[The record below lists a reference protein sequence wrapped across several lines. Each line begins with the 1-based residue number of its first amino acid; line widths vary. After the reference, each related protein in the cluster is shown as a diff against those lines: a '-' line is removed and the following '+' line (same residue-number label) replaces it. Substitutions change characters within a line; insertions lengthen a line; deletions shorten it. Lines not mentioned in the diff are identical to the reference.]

1 MKNEKA
7 TLRELVTREQF
18 INWFN
23 GLEIETRLQI
33 AREYVTEY
41 GCDED
46 APYDF
51 DEEFFNTYFNGN
63 PMEAAR
69 ATFFGR
75 VFSWADPYIRF
86 NAYGNLESMSE
97 DEVAD
102 WCEYTAGELYDCD
115 EATEVLDWCDI
126 DVNDIAAE
134 IAEEATSEA

>member
-18 INWFN
+18 IDWFN
-23 GLEIETRLQI
+23 GLEFGTRYEI
-33 AREYVTEY
+33 ARTYAEETNGE
-41 GCDED
+41 EI
-46 APYDF
+46 PYDF
-51 DEEFFNTYFNGN
+51 DDDFFNVYFNGN

-69 ATFFGR
+69 ATFFGNIQN
-75 VFSWADPYIRF
+75 WADPYIRF

-115 EATEVLDWCDI
+115 EAPEVLDWCGFEIDDI
-126 DVNDIAAE
+126 TAE
-134 IAEEATSEA
+134 IAEEATAEA

>member
-1 MKNEKA
+1 MKNENA

-18 INWFN
+18 VNWFN
-23 GLEIETRLQI
+23 GLEIETRYEI
-33 AREYVTEY
+33 AKAYAEETNSE
-41 GCDED
+41 EI
-46 APYDF
+46 PYDF

-69 ATFFGR
+69 ATFFGH

-102 WCEYTAGELYDCD
+102 WCELMAQYLYDD
-115 EATEVLDWCDI
+115 EKPDEILGYCGI
-126 DVNDIAAE
+126 DVNDIVAE
-134 IAEEATSEA
+134 IAEEATTEA